1 MKQPDGFHVINP
13 DDVLCLRK
21 PLYGLKQAGR
31 VWNQTLRTTL
41 LNMGFCWLKWDDS
54 LYIYKRDTVHI
65 IMFIYI
71 EYITIASSSTA
82 ESDRTIQE
90 LSKGFE
96 SRDLGPTCFLPD
108 IQLVRNRFNR
118 CIMLSQ
124 R

>member
-1 MKQPDGFHVINP
+1 M
-13 DDVLCLRK
+13 
-21 PLYGLKQAGR
+21 
-31 VWNQTLRTTL
+31 
-41 LNMGFCWLKWDDS
+41 S
-54 LYIYKRDTVHI
+54 
-65 IMFIYI
+65 IYI
-71 EYITIASSSTA
+71 EYIAIASSSTA